1 MSEAV
6 EADQCYFFEKK
17 TYKTQMSKPL
27 ECAATVLKN
36 FRLIFV
42 GHLGLQSVSYRVD
55 TPCNTC
61 IYLMAQAEKSQSL
74 SRTVL
79 ALLLKYITRS

>member
-1 MSEAV
+1 MLL
-6 EADQCYFFEKK
+6 FWEKID
-17 TYKTQMSKPL
+17 KTQMSKPL

-55 TPCNTC
+55 TPCMHHLP
-61 IYLMAQAEKSQSL
+61 IQLFGVGK
-74 SRTVL
+74 
-79 ALLLKYITRS
+79 KIGYIHASKIQ